1 MKPSKRCLLK
11 QELTVLKNNFSVPN
25 IHSAIM
31 LENYP
36 TYKYTEDDV
45 NHQLARLVRLD
56 NPDSYPFDL
65 YHSHEYN
72 EILVFIKGG
81 GQHNINFKRHVIEDN
96 SIHLLAANEMHWIER
111 AMTSTGFAIVY
122 KEQFLHKLQ
131 LVNPEIDFQ
140 LRFNHSQIIN
150 LSKKEAEDFNF
161 IFYELLNNVSPSAYQ
176 LQIIGAFL
184 AKIADLLQPITNLRK
199 TQDAIL
205 SQLLPLIE
213 ENFKRLKTTAHYAA
227 LLHLSERTLYNRVK
241 KASGCTV
248 MELVL
253 ERTLKEAKKFLSSA
267 AYTVAEIAD
276 ELGFKEPSHF
286 SHWFKKQTGML
297 PSAYKYGK

>member
-1 MKPSKRCLLK
+1 M
-11 QELTVLKNNFSVPN
+11 VLKNSFSIPN

-31 LENYP
+31 LAHYP

-45 NHQLARLVRLD
+45 NHQLAKLVRLD
-56 NPDSYPFDL
+56 NPDSYPFDH

-96 SIHLLAANEMHWIER
+96 SIHLLSANEMHWIER
-111 AMTSTGFAIVY
+111 AMTSAGFAIVY

-131 LVNPEIDFQ
+131 LVNPEIDYQ

-150 LSKKEAEDFNF
+150 LCKKGTEDFNF
-161 IFYELLNNVSPSAYQ
+161 IFYELLKNITPSAYQ

-199 TQDAIL
+199 SQDAII

-213 ENFKRLKTTAHYAA
+213 ENFKCLKTTAQYAS
-227 LLHLSERTLYNRVK
+227 LLHLSERTLHNRVK

-253 ERTLKEAKKFLSSA
+253 ERTLKEAKKLLSSA
-267 AYTVAEIAD
+267 AYTIAEIAD

-286 SHWFKKQTGML
+286 SHWFKKQTGIL